1 MAVPAGGKGKST
13 FYRLP
18 AEAGDAVFA
27 GWASDDIGVVGS
39 AKGQAVWFE
48 QSEERFVPLALLT
61 PPGEFGLHATGER
74 NHWCVLPDP
83 VAADKSVLLEYA
95 MPPEGLLK
103 PGAAVRPSNAGN
115 SRTSPAAGVLPRRAS
130 AANPES

>member
-1 MAVPAGGKGKST
+1 MDRQGGTTSSQM
-13 FYRLP
+13 LP
-18 AEAGDAVFA
+18 SFHGQR
-27 GWASDDIGVVGS
+27 S

-83 VAADKSVLLEYA
+83 AAADKSVLLEYA
-95 MPPEGLLK
+95 MPPEGILELEEQAGRK
-103 PGAAVRPSNAGN
+103 P
-115 SRTSPAAGVLPRRAS
+115 SPILRLDPKGGK
-130 AANPES
+130 